1 MRAIATCLAVILPLL
16 GCTRTTASAP
26 ATDAGKAAGTPQ
38 KICLLCPEPPR
49 ANCTLCATS
58 NPVLNVSKD
67 GAASSL
73 VRLCNRGGQ
82 DVTLDLRLS
91 DFHAPGGDGATYPL
105 YSQGTI
111 SSVPPNNAVVAGT
124 APLVPNACVD
134 IKVDVSGLWQA
145 GFYSAE
151 LRNGD
156 TGIASLKALRYQV
169 PFNVKADGPTPEAV
183 TVDITRGRAA
193 HIRLRND
200 DDMAY
205 RFTWTLDVGNEQYS
219 GTSDIRARGTKSL
232 QFEPRSDAFKLHE
245 SGFLRSGERSGTLT
259 LAFEP
264 DASVRD
270 LPVPQRRYPV
280 TARLS
285 YFNPDWQRFVNWAA
299 VFALLLVGIIVSFFV
314 GHVLPTQKKRVDI
327 KQRLAD
333 LDGRLAG
340 LSEVIDTRILNL
352 LRLEKKRLRGE
363 LREQLPIF
371 PQSAVELPK
380 LDARIDWLEKRI
392 DLTARAGDLLE
403 TIDTADD
410 TLAIPE
416 ADEIRRH
423 CRDIAEVIRKPLPA
437 EGDFTDAEDHMR
449 KAEAIAEASDTDPE
463 QDAVDELSERAARVR
478 AAIPGTIVEGSGWK
492 ICEDALQSLMNI
504 PSMPSKLSR
513 VQYVRL
519 ARRVCQAELL
529 VRFAELVD
537 ASADACMRKRRLD
550 RADDLFKA
558 LKDGPDQSHERA
570 RDIVHQIEQNV
581 SRADLV
587 AEMSRMK
594 EELDKAG
601 DKTEPPLN
609 SALRV
614 EIDPLTPITYQ
625 LVTFRV
631 RFQRPGL
638 DSAVAQDEIPCTWY
652 VNNLKVGDREFS
664 PERCGH
670 GPDGHHARGW
680 LTGHYFVDD
689 SFKWHEVPARA
700 LRRMGAA
707 VGWVDRE
714 VSETGGKFNV
724 SVHFPDTGLT
734 LSRSV
739 TLERTKDYVESRS
752 VLALASLGI
761 TLFIVAFGLLAGAQE
776 KLQSLDW
783 LSGMLAVLVLG
794 FGADTLKTLI
804 SRT

>member
-1 MRAIATCLAVILPLL
+1 MILPLL
-16 GCTRTTASAP
+16 GCTKTSASAS
-26 ATDAGKAAGTPQ
+26 ATDAGKPAGAPP

-73 VRLCNRGGQ
+73 VRLCNRGTE
-82 DVTLDLRLS
+82 DATLDLSVS
-91 DFHAPGGDGATYPL
+91 DFHAPGVDGATYPL
-105 YSQGTI
+105 YSQGSI
-111 SSVPPNNAVVAGT
+111 SSVPANNGVVAGT
-124 APLVPNACVD
+124 SPLVPKACVD
-134 IKVDVSGLWQA
+134 VRVDASGLWQA
-145 GFYSAE
+145 GFSTAE

-156 TGIASLKALRYQV
+156 TVIASLRALRYQV
-169 PFNVKADGPTPEAV
+169 PFNVKADGPTPEVV
-183 TVDITRGRAA
+183 TVEITRGRPAQ
-193 HIRLRND
+193 IRLRND
-200 DDMAY
+200 DDLAY
-205 RFTWTLDVGNEQYS
+205 RFAWTLDVGNDQYA
-219 GTSDIRARGTKSL
+219 GTSDIRARGTKAL
-232 QFEPRSDAFKLHE
+232 EFEPKPDVFKLHE
-245 SGFLRSGERSGTLT
+245 SGFLRSGEKSGTLT

-280 TARLS
+280 TARLN
-285 YFNPDWQRFVNWAA
+285 YFNPDWQRIVNWVAILG
-299 VFALLLVGIIVSFFV
+299 LLLLGIVVSFFV

-340 LSEVIDTRILNL
+340 LSDVIDTRILSL

-363 LREQLPIF
+363 LREQLPLF

-380 LDARIDWLEKRI
+380 LDARIDWLVQRI
-392 DLTARAGDLLE
+392 NLTARAGDLLE
-403 TIDTADD
+403 TVDTADGP
-410 TLAIPE
+410 LAIPE
-416 ADEIRRH
+416 ADAIRVH
-423 CRDIAEVIRKPLPA
+423 CREIADVIRKPLPVAGDIAGA
-437 EGDFTDAEDHMR
+437 EEHMR
-449 KAEAIAEASDTDPE
+449 LAEAIAEASDTDPE
-463 QDAVDELSERAARVR
+463 QGAIDELSERATRVKSAIP
-478 AAIPGTIVEGSGWK
+478 AAIEEGSGWK
-492 ICEDALQSLMNI
+492 ICEDALRALMKNI
-504 PSMPSKLSR
+504 PDTSPLKLSR
-513 VQYVRL
+513 TQYVRL

-537 ASADACMRKRRLD
+537 SSADACMRKRRLD

-558 LKDGPDQSHERA
+558 LTDGPDQSHERA

-581 SRADLV
+581 SRADLLEEMTRMK
-587 AEMSRMK
+587 AEMT
-594 EELDKAG
+594 KAG
-601 DKTEPPLN
+601 ATAGVPLN

-631 RFQRPGL
+631 RFLRPGL
-638 DSAVAQDEIPCTWY
+638 DSAIAQDEIPCTWY
-652 VNNLKVGDREFS
+652 VNGVKAGEREFS

-680 LTGHYFVDD
+680 LTGYFFVDD
-689 SFKWHEVPARA
+689 SFKWQEVPSRA
-700 LRRMGAA
+700 LRRVGAA
-707 VGWVDRE
+707 VGWVNRKA
-714 VSETGGKFNV
+714 SETGGTFDV
-724 SVHFPDTGLT
+724 SVHFPDTDLT
-734 LSRSV
+734 ISRSV

-776 KLQSLDW
+776 KLQALDW

>member
-26 ATDAGKAAGTPQ
+26 ATEAGNRAATPPKA
-38 KICLLCPEPPR
+38 CLLCPEPPR
-49 ANCTLCATS
+49 TNCTLCATS

-67 GAASSL
+67 GAASSV
-73 VRLCNRGGQ
+73 VRLCNRGAQ

-91 DFHAPGGDGATYPL
+91 DFHAPGGDGALYPL

-111 SSVPPNNAVVAGT
+111 SSVPPNSAVVAGT
-124 APLVPNACVD
+124 SPLTPNACVNV
-134 IKVDVSGLWQA
+134 KVDASGLWQA
-145 GFYSAE
+145 GFSSAE
-151 LRNGD
+151 LKNGD
-156 TGIASLKALRYQV
+156 AVIAAIKALRYQV

-183 TVDITRGRAA
+183 TVEITRGRRA

-200 DDMAY
+200 DEMAY
-205 RFTWTLDVGNEQYS
+205 RFAWTLDVGSDQYS

-232 QFEPRSDAFKLHE
+232 EFEPTSDVFKLYE

-285 YFNPDWQRFVNWAA
+285 YFAPDWQRIVNWVAILG
-299 VFALLLVGIIVSFFV
+299 LLLVGIVVSFFV

-333 LDGRLAG
+333 LDGLLAG
-340 LSEVIDTRILNL
+340 LSDVIDTRILNL

-363 LREQLPIF
+363 LREQLPVF

-380 LDARIDWLEKRI
+380 LDARINWLEQRI
-392 DLTARAGDLLE
+392 KLTARVGDLLE
-403 TIDTADD
+403 AVDTADG

-416 ADEIRRH
+416 ADRIRVH
-423 CRDIAEVIRKPLPA
+423 CRKIADVIRKPLPDAGDVA
-437 EGDFTDAEDHMR
+437 EAEDEMR
-449 KAEAIAEASDTDPE
+449 QAEAIAEASDSDPE
-463 QDAVDELSERAARVR
+463 QAAVAELSELAARVKLAIP
-478 AAIPGTIVEGSGWK
+478 AAIEEGSGWK
-492 ICEDALQSLMNI
+492 LCEDALRRLMNI
-504 PSMPSKLSR
+504 PDMPAKLSR
-513 VQYVRL
+513 TQYVRL

-529 VRFAELVD
+529 VRFAELVES
-537 ASADACMRKRRLD
+537 SADACTRKRRLD
-550 RADDLFKA
+550 RADDLFRA

-581 SRADLV
+581 SRADLL
-587 AEMSRMK
+587 AEMTRTH
-594 EELDKAG
+594 EEMTGAG
-601 DKTEPPLN
+601 TTDAPLN
-609 SALRV
+609 SAMRV

-638 DSAVAQDEIPCTWY
+638 DSAIAQDEIPCTWY
-652 VNNLKVGDREFS
+652 VDGKKVVEREAFA
-664 PERCGH
+664 ERCGH
-670 GPDGHHARGW
+670 GPDGQHARGW

-689 SFKWHEVPARA
+689 GFKWQEVPARV
-700 LRRMGAA
+700 LRRLGAA
-707 VGWVDRE
+707 VGWVTRDA
-714 VSETGGKFNV
+714 SETGLKLFEV
-724 SVHFPDTGLT
+724 SVHFPDTGLK
-734 LSRSV
+734 LSRPV

>member
-1 MRAIATCLAVILPLL
+1 MCLVVMLPLL
-16 GCTRTTASAP
+16 GCTRTTASAV
-26 ATDAGKAAGTPQ
+26 ATDAGKPAGTPQ

-58 NPVLNVSKD
+58 NLLNVSKD

-73 VRLCNRGGQ
+73 VRLCNRGTQ

-91 DFHAPGGDGATYPL
+91 DFHARGADGATYPL
-105 YSQGTI
+105 YSQATI
-111 SSVPPNNAVVAGT
+111 SSVPPNHAVVAGT
-124 APLVPNACVD
+124 SPLTPNACVD
-134 IKVDVSGLWQA
+134 VKVDASGLWQA

-156 TGIASLKALRYQV
+156 SVIASLKALRYQV

-183 TVDITRGRAA
+183 TVEITRGRPA

-205 RFTWTLDVGNEQYS
+205 RFAWTLDVGNDQYGGIS
-219 GTSDIRARGTKSL
+219 EIRARGTTSL
-232 QFEPRSDAFKLHE
+232 EFEPRADVFTLHE
-245 SGFLRSGERSGTLT
+245 SGFLRSGEKSGTLT

-285 YFNPDWQRFVNWAA
+285 YFNPDSQRIVNWVAILG
-299 VFALLLVGIIVSFFV
+299 LLLLGIVVSFFV

-340 LSEVIDTRILNL
+340 LSDVIDTRILNL

-363 LREQLPIF
+363 LREQLPVF

-380 LDARIDWLEKRI
+380 LDARIDWLEQRI
-392 DLTARAGDLLE
+392 SLTARAGDLLE
-403 TIDTADD
+403 AVDTADG

-416 ADEIRRH
+416 ADLIRVH
-423 CRDIAEVIRKPLPA
+423 CREIADVIRKPLPA
-437 EGDFTDAEDHMR
+437 AGDLAEAEEHMR
-449 KAEAIAEASDTDPE
+449 LAEAIAEASDSDPG
-463 QDAVDELSERAARVR
+463 QAAVDELSERATRVR
-478 AAIPGTIVEGSGWK
+478 AAIPATIEDGSGWK
-492 ICEDALQSLMNI
+492 VCEDAVRGLMNI
-504 PSMPSKLSR
+504 PDMPSKLSR
-513 VQYVRL
+513 PQYVRL

-537 ASADACMRKRRLD
+537 SSADACMRKRRLD
-550 RADDLFKA
+550 RSDDLFKA

-587 AEMSRMK
+587 AEMARMK
-594 EELDKAG
+594 EEMAKAG
-601 DKTEPPLN
+601 DKANAPLN

-652 VNNLKVGDREFS
+652 VDDVKVGEREFF
-664 PERCGH
+664 PDRCGH

-689 SFKWHEVPARA
+689 SFKWQEVPARA
-700 LRRMGAA
+700 LRRVGAA
-707 VGWVDRE
+707 FGWVNRKG
-714 VSETGGKFNV
+714 SETGGTFKV
-724 SVHFPDTGLT
+724 SVHFPDTDLT